1 MGVYSGGHAR
11 QARSYSA
18 GTVRPSWD
26 MHKNLRLKCTD
37 NNRHTVLFPCRRSQG
52 NSVTTGLERRKQD
65 RSRCSNRRSRADIL

>member
-11 QARSYSA
+11 QARFYSA

-26 MHKNLRLKCTD
+26 MHKNPWLKYTD
-37 NNRHTVLFPCRRSQG
+37 NNKSKVLFQGRGFQG

-65 RSRCSNRRSRADIL
+65 RSYCSNRRSRADIL